1 MGSVKDWALPMI
13 TSNDEILNQA
23 ARDNNL
29 LTVKDLLSK
38 WTGTE
43 YKDGLLCSY
52 PCYIYYI
59 SYIDNKFYIT
69 EWKNGQLAFKIL

>member
-1 MGSVKDWALPMI
+1 MI

-23 ARDNNL
+23 ARDDKL

-69 EWKNGQLAFKIL
+69 E